1 MDLTRTGIIGARR
14 KGQTVRLA
22 LPPIF
27 FAALALAPISQA
39 SGSQSVRI
47 DTRNGTAASLSGLV
61 TVIPAPDSLLLTT
74 RRDWASWPV
83 VYEWRVSLGP
93 TESLA
98 QLSDGSVAVVAPWP
112 PDIIG
117 PGDGTDYT
125 SPAGAPGERDPSA
138 DPPPLPAS
146 DPYRY
151 SADPDGSMA
160 ADEALHDVGPFDPA
174 YPDEYLPDTGSDDP
188 ADPDSPANANSGPP
202 PGRDTSDTADASDN
216 ERVPEFDHLDAL
228 WEAEASR
235 SDQIVALIAAPKA
248 TDALGL
254 RVAAWLKVTG
264 PESVEL
270 RFGPGFASA
279 FPLTATSS
287 LTFNPDASTLR

>member
-1 MDLTRTGIIGARR
+1 M
-14 KGQTVRLA
+14 
-22 LPPIF
+22 
-27 FAALALAPISQA
+27 SQA
-39 SGSQSVRI
+39 SGPQSARI
-47 DTRNGTAASLSGLV
+47 DADNGTADSLSSFV
-61 TVIPAPDSLLLTT
+61 TVTTAPDSLLLET
-74 RRDWASWPV
+74 RRDWALWPA

-98 QLSDGSVAVVAPWP
+98 QLSDGSVAVVSPWP
-112 PDIIG
+112 FDVIG

-125 SPAGAPGERDPSA
+125 SPDGTPGERDLA
-138 DPPPLPAS
+138 DPAPLPAS

-188 ADPDSPANANSGPP
+188 SDPDSPANANTGPP

-216 ERVPEFDHLDAL
+216 EPVPEFDHLDAIY
-228 WEAEASR
+228 EAEASR
-235 SDQIVALIAAPKA
+235 SDQIVALIAAPQA
-248 TDALGL
+248 TDALGRRL
-254 RVAAWLKVTG
+254 AAWLKVTG

-270 RFGPGFASA
+270 RFGPGFASV
-279 FPLTATSS
+279 FPLTGNSS
-287 LTFNPDASTLR
+287 LTFNPDASTAR